1 MIRKL
6 VRQLRT
12 RAKEIAAALKSWF
25 RTATPDGVPDVP
37 TGRMVAALIVPDDS
51 ENALSTGKRFRL
63 TGDHAPIFS
72 LFTFFGLRPQ

>member
-1 MIRKL
+1 
-6 VRQLRT
+6 LRT
-12 RAKEIAAALKSWF
+12 RAKEIASALKSLF
-25 RTATPDGVPDVP
+25 RSTAPDIVPDVP

-51 ENALSTGKRFRL
+51 ENALSIGKRFRL